1 MRLFSLPYVYRQ
13 GNYCIWEVFHT
24 NNWNAESHLH
34 SWAMKMCKTLMT
46 WFALSFQVFIP
57 LKAHK
62 VCEPSNFLHIQNIWV
77 KQ

>member
-1 MRLFSLPYVYRQ
+1 MDESSLCVSLACHMFIDRVT
-13 GNYCIWEVFHT
+13 IWEVFHT
-24 NNWNAESHLH
+24 NNWNTESHLH

-62 VCEPSNFLHIQNIWV
+62 VCEPSNFLHIQNI
-77 KQ
+77 